1 MEALT
6 RQLENTTL
14 RDYSI
19 HSAKQ
24 KLSSALDEI
33 ERHERELLTSL
44 NEQLRSKEPF
54 LVKSCKDGFS
64 ITFGKKLIELIIKDF
79 GVGSRIEVENKSLLV
94 VKIRE
99 KSIVARSTSKKPK
112 KLPNGYYGVKF
123 QLPNRPH
130 QTILQLLNIKLM
142 FPTATPHHGDKE
154 IIHNQDQDIS
164 LNPIQNAAVSK
175 ALEKPSGDNPVP
187 YLVRGPPGTGKTTTL
202 VKLIQQILIRESDPM
217 IIVCTPS
224 NRAADNVVER
234 LPKMSSD
241 VLRLISVAEELKMD
255 AIKKVSGINYSSTY
269 SPNFRVVICTI
280 GMLSH
285 LYCKK
290 GEPEVAPTHL
300 IIDEASMVIDT
311 EMVLVLGL
319 IHQETRFIMFG
330 DEKQLG
336 PVIKVDS
343 LKDSYLQKSMF
354 ERLLNNKKFE
364 GASVCLLENYRSCP
378 GVVAPFNNLFYES
391 KLIAKVNYN
400 NSNRLI

>member
-142 FPTATPHHGDKE
+142 FPTATPHHADKE

-217 IIVCTPS
+217 IIT
-224 NRAADNVVER
+224 RA
-234 LPKMSSD
+234 S
-241 VLRLISVAEELKMD
+241 
-255 AIKKVSGINYSSTY
+255 
-269 SPNFRVVICTI
+269 FRH
-280 GMLSH
+280 LS
-285 LYCKK
+285 
-290 GEPEVAPTHL
+290 AQ
-300 IIDEASMVIDT
+300 A
-311 EMVLVLGL
+311 
-319 IHQETRFIMFG
+319 F
-330 DEKQLG
+330 
-336 PVIKVDS
+336 
-343 LKDSYLQKSMF
+343 
-354 ERLLNNKKFE
+354 LLF
-364 GASVCLLENYRSCP
+364 L
-378 GVVAPFNNLFYES
+378 
-391 KLIAKVNYN
+391 
-400 NSNRLI
+400 